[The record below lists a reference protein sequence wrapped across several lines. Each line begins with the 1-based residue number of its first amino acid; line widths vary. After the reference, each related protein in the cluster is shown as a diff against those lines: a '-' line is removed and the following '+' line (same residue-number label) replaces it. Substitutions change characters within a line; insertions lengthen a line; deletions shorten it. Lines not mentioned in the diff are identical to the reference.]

1 MINEYLTPA
10 KQWLHILDD
19 DHELNNGTLK
29 PAKNQKCFSKIHQN
43 PIYSDDIP
51 TSTKLN
57 RRKSINSNIIPKPT
71 DGFMA

>member
-51 TSTKLN
+51 TSTN
-57 RRKSINSNIIPKPT
+57 
-71 DGFMA
+71 